1 MRYKNKKYIFDSLI
15 ITIIALDNF
24 TPYLDQDL
32 NGLEKHINSSNFR
45 TSNSLLVTSEIYFFN
60 PTIKRKITLLLN
72 SINKRSFKRLKKN
85 NFERQKIKQYLRR
98 FSFLYQ
104 SFILKN
110 YPNDFSD
117 IATHKINIR
126 AIKNLYIL
134 SNLGT

>member
-60 PTIKRKITLLLN
+60 STIKRKITLLLN

-85 NFERQKIKQYLRR
+85 RVF
-98 FSFLYQ
+98 
-104 SFILKN
+104 
-110 YPNDFSD
+110 DV
-117 IATHKINIR
+117 
-126 AIKNLYIL
+126 
-134 SNLGT
+134 